1 MEAKFFN
8 TFTLYLKNDNNTKIQ
23 EINQINKTE
32 GKKHGLALIH
42 HSQK

>member
-8 TFTLYLKNDNNTKIQ
+8 TFTLYLKNDDNTKIQ
-23 EINQINKTE
+23 ETKLTNQK
-32 GKKHGLALIH
+32 KKHGLALIH